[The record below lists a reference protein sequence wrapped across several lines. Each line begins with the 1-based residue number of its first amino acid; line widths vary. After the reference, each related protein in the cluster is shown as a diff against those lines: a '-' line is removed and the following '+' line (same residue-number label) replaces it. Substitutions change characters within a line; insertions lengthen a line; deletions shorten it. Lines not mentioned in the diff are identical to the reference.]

1 LETQKGA
8 KNERFPLVF
17 YLLIHLMNNVNKTKA
32 NSMAAA
38 TKIAEK
44 DYNTWCKNL
53 QYQQKETTKF
63 FWKFA
68 TILT

>member
-1 LETQKGA
+1 LETQKGT

-44 DYNTWCKNL
+44 DYNTWCKR
-53 QYQQKETTKF
+53 TS
-63 FWKFA
+63 
-68 TILT
+68 ILTKRNNEIFLEIC